1 MHDNLVALWFLIYR
15 KDEYINLKRNI
26 ENMTSKMNKQKE
38 SYVSQTQSKSHEKKL
53 STIENQLKVL
63 NQNMSSFRMK
73 STFLIGLFMI
83 IMMSALGTEF
93 QGKMMVKPFT

>member
-1 MHDNLVALWFLIYR
+1 
-15 KDEYINLKRNI
+15 
-26 ENMTSKMNKQKE
+26 MTLKMNKQKE

-63 NQNMSSFRMK
+63 NQEMSASRMK

-93 QGKMMVKPFT
+93 QGNELISISKFRYRCCSSSIRTILISQRNDT

>member
-1 MHDNLVALWFLIYR
+1 
-15 KDEYINLKRNI
+15 
-26 ENMTSKMNKQKE
+26 MTAKMNKQKE
-38 SYVSQTQSKSHEKKL
+38 SYVSQVQSKSHEKKL

-63 NQNMSSFRMK
+63 NQEMSAFRMK

-93 QGKMMVKPFT
+93 QGNKISFSYNVKASLLLVFLSNLLP